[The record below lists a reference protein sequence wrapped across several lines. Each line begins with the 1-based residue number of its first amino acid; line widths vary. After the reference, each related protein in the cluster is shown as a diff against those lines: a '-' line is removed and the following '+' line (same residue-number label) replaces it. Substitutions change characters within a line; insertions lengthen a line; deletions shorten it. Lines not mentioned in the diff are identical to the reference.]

1 MMNNKLIGI
10 AGALFAG
17 FTPCALAQYPGWQHQ
32 GAFFILTTPEGA
44 DLPSAASEKNFPLL
58 LRLNKDTF
66 DFSQAKADGADLR
79 VSAAGQPLSYQI
91 EKWDAASGTAS
102 VWVRIPEVKGNAQ
115 QEIKLHWGKADAA
128 SESKGAAVFNADNG
142 FVTVMHMDEALKDEV
157 GTISPLNVGSTAA
170 TGVIGNGR
178 NFVAGKGIDG
188 GSHIKNFPF
197 SNNPFSFGCWFRADA
212 AGPTVIYFGNY
223 PNRYKVGSGSGD
235 EVSLTMGSP
244 PSISWA
250 SDGPGGAAATTEP
263 ALSRWYHAAATY
275 ANGTSRIYVNGK
287 QEASRPGE
295 PNTMSILNDVTMTIG
310 GMRGSYQFSGDID
323 EVRLSSVERS
333 ADWMRMEYENQRAG
347 QSLVGCLVQAG
358 NTFAVAPGVIQLD
371 EGKILTVT
379 AQAGGARKL
388 YWIVKRDGAET
399 VVAVDQFSYALDS
412 GRVVGDTDY
421 VLQVKAVYPNE
432 VKTRDIAVK
441 IKEQIPEPVV
451 ALNAPAAWNGRD
463 TIEVIPAISNLAAM
477 KAKGAGSLT
486 YKWSVAGGAVIKEVA
501 PDRLILKRS
510 QCSNKITVRL
520 ALGNGGADTIATT
533 SIQVSE
539 PKQDAWVQRVPA
551 KDEQPE
557 DNQFYARDD
566 KNEGTLFYNGTLAQA
581 ADAVFLKLFADDK
594 LIKTESLIPAADK
607 SYAFTLK
614 LKAGLIQYKVEF
626 GIKLGATEKVEK
638 TVKNLLCGDAYLI
651 DGQSNAEAGGPNN
664 GPDEDPVTP
673 INNWIRSYGNQL
685 EGTIK
690 GGWGN
695 AVRMH
700 IWGRPN
706 CGDHSIGSWG
716 MVLATNLVQKYSIPV
731 CFINGAYGGT
741 PIWHHQP
748 NPANHSDASGAF
760 YQNRY
765 KIYGCMLTRVRAAKL
780 THGIRGVFWHQGEND
795 SGAGAPTGD
804 WNYKSYQQ
812 DFIDMTAAWK
822 QDYPNIKNFYVYQIW
837 PLPCGMGP
845 KDDQIREAQRTLPAL
860 FSNLRVMSTIG
871 AASEHAGRGSC
882 HFDLATYAKF
892 GMYMSPL
899 VEQDIYGFKPQQP
912 ITAPDI
918 KRAWFT
924 SAAKSEIALDFGQP
938 VVWNDDCKASI
949 YLDGVIAPINTGK
962 AEGNLVTLQL
972 SKPGSAKTIT
982 YLTGKDWDGK
992 PEKLLIG
999 ANGIGALTFA
1009 DVPIAPQGK

>member
-79 VSAAGQPLSYQI
+79 VSAGGQPLSYQI
-91 EKWDAASGTAS
+91 EKWDAAIGTAS
-102 VWVRIPEVKGNAQ
+102 VWVRIPEIKGNAQ

-197 SNNPFSFGCWFRADA
+197 SNNPFSFACWFRADA

-223 PNRYKVGSGSGD
+223 PNRYNVGSGSGD

-244 PSISWA
+244 PSIFWA

-263 ALSRWYHAAATY
+263 VLGRWYHAAATY

-310 GMRGSYQFSGDID
+310 GMRGSYQFAGDID

-451 ALNAPAAWNGRD
+451 VLNAPAAWNGRD

-557 DNQFYARDD
+557 DNQFYA
-566 KNEGTLFYNGTLAQA
+566 
-581 ADAVFLKLFADDK
+581 
-594 LIKTESLIPAADK
+594 
-607 SYAFTLK
+607 
-614 LKAGLIQYKVEF
+614 
-626 GIKLGATEKVEK
+626 
-638 TVKNLLCGDAYLI
+638 
-651 DGQSNAEAGGPNN
+651 
-664 GPDEDPVTP
+664 DEDPVTP

-765 KIYGCMLTRVRAAKL
+765 KIYGCMLTRVKAAKL

-892 GMYMSPL
+892 GRYMSPL

-924 SAAKSEIALDFGQP
+924 SAAKNEIALDFGQP

-992 PEKLLIG
+992 PEKRLMG

-1009 DVPIAPQGK
+1009 DVAIATQGK

>member
-1 MMNNKLIGI
+1 MKIKLVGI
-10 AGALFAG
+10 AGAWFAG
-17 FTPCALAQYPGWQHQ
+17 FTLHAYAQYPAWQHQ
-32 GAFFILTTPEGA
+32 GSCFVLTTPEGA
-44 DLPSAASEKNFPLL
+44 DLPATATEQNFPLL
-58 LRLNKDTF
+58 LRLNKGTF
-66 DFSQAKADGADLR
+66 DFSQAKLDGADLR
-79 VSAAGQPLSYQI
+79 VSAAGQPLAYQI
-91 EKWDAASGTAS
+91 EEWNAASGTAS
-102 VWVRIPEVKGNAQ
+102 VWVKVPVIKGNAQ

-128 SESKGAAVFNADNG
+128 SESNGAAVFNADNG
-142 FVTVMHMDEALKDEV
+142 YVTVMHMDDALKDDV
-157 GTISPLNVGSTAA
+157 GTITPVNVGSTVAA
-170 TGVIGNGR
+170 GVIGKGR
-178 NFVAGKGIDG
+178 NLVAGKGVNG
-188 GSHIKNFPF
+188 GEHIKNFPF
-197 SNNPFSFGCWFRADA
+197 SNNPFTFGCWFRADA
-212 AGPTVIYFGNY
+212 SGSPVIYFGNY
-223 PNRYKVGSGSGD
+223 PNRYVAGSGAGD
-235 EVSLTMGSP
+235 EVGFSIGSP
-244 PSISWA
+244 PSLSWA
-250 SDGPGGAAATTEP
+250 SDGPGGATATTEP
-263 ALSRWYHAAATY
+263 SLGRWYHVAASY
-275 ANGTSRIYVNGK
+275 AKGTSKIYVDGK

-295 PNTMSILNDVTMTIG
+295 QNSMSILNDVTMTIG
-310 GMRGSYQFSGDID
+310 GMRGSYQFAGDID
-323 EVRLSSVERS
+323 EVRLSCVERS
-333 ADWMRMEYENQRAG
+333 AEWMRMEYENQRTG
-347 QSLVGCLVQAG
+347 QSLAGCLVQPG
-358 NTFAVAPGVIQLD
+358 NTFAVTPGAIQLE
-371 EGKILTVT
+371 EGKTLTVT

-388 YWIVKRDGAET
+388 YWIVKRDGKET
-399 VVAVDQFSYALDS
+399 VVGVDQFSYMLDA
-412 GRVVGDTDY
+412 GRVVGNTEY

-432 VKTRDIAVK
+432 VKTRDISVK

-451 ALNAPAAWNGRD
+451 TLKAPAAWNGRD
-463 TIEVIPAISNLAAM
+463 TIEVVPNISNLAAM
-477 KAKGAGSLT
+477 KAKGAGELT
-486 YKWSVAGGAVIKEVA
+486 YKWTVAGGAVIKEVA
-501 PDRLILKRS
+501 LDRLLLKRS
-510 QCSNKITVRL
+510 QCSNKLTAKL
-520 ALGNGGADTIATT
+520 ALGNGGADTTTTT

-566 KNEGTLFYNGTLAQA
+566 KNEGTLFYNGALEQA
-581 ADAVFLKLFADDK
+581 ADSVFLKLYADDK
-594 LIKTESLIPAADK
+594 LIKTESIKPAADK

-614 LKAGLIQYKVEF
+614 LKPGLIQYKVEF
-626 GIKLGATEKVEK
+626 GTKTGATEKVEK
-638 TVKNLLCGDAYLI
+638 TVKNLICGDAYLI

-664 GPDEDPVTP
+664 GPDEDPITP

-685 EGTIK
+685 EGTTK

-706 CGDHSIGSWG
+706 CGDHSIGAWG
-716 MVLATNLVQKYSIPV
+716 MVLAINLVQKYSIPV

-748 NPANHSDASGAF
+748 NPTNHEDASGAF

-765 KIYGCMLTRVRAAKL
+765 KIYGCMLTRVKAARL

-812 DFIDMTAAWK
+812 DFIDMSAAWK
-822 QDYPNIKNFYVYQIW
+822 QDYPNIKNYFVYQIW

-892 GMYMSPL
+892 AIFMSPL
-899 VEQDIYGFKPQQP
+899 VEQDIYGYKPQQAV
-912 ITAPDI
+912 TAPDL

-924 SAAKSEIALDFGQP
+924 SAAKDEIALDFGQP
-938 VVWNDDCKASI
+938 VVWKEDCKASI

-962 AEGNLVTLQL
+962 AAGNIITLQL

-1009 DVPIAPQGK
+1009 DVVIGIQDK